1 MESTV
6 TIKHTAGNTILVCMV
21 VSEGT
26 VKHRT
31 GRAITVSIAT
41 IKYLCENLYPL
52 RKL

>member
-6 TIKHTAGNTILVCMV
+6 KIKQGREHHIGML
-21 VSEGT
+21 VSEET

-41 IKYLCENLYPL
+41 IEYLCGNLYPM